1 MRGSASILETLKSF
15 FYLPGIVIMNSTFVL
30 SISLACILCSTAL
43 GQEVSNFVEKGTGDS
58 VRSVD
63 GLDKLTDIM
72 SRLFEKRDAHTA
84 EVRSL
89 KDEVE
94 RQTRSGGFPP
104 IEKEI
109 EELVDLENQFRGE
122 RTGCLAMTH
131 IIVCSVA
138 IISQQIIWL
147 RS

>member
-122 RTGCLAMTH
+122 RTGCLTMTH